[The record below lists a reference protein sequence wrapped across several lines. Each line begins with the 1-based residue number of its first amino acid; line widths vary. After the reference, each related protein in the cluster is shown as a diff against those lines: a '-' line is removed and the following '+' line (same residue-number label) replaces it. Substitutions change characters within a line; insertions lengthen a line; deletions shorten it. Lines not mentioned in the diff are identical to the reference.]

1 MKKRRLLR
9 YDAEIEYF
17 KASASKNEMHKFGK
31 RSNAPPLCFIVLYKT
46 CKVTLEIS
54 GTAGECQVNSVSVTV
69 DAG

>member
-1 MKKRRLLR
+1 MMQRSNISKRLLLKTR
-9 YDAEIEYF
+9 WTSLENAL
-17 KASASKNEMHKFGK
+17 
-31 RSNAPPLCFIVLYKT
+31 NAPPMCFIVLYKT